1 MLEPCWR
8 HFSPL
13 GASWAHFALLAAFVV
28 ALAWFLCVLGRSGLD
43 FGGVR
48 DASGSILEAPGL
60 HFSRFLGAFA
70 CSGAGMAWMLRPLQ
84 NTGRSGTKRTSEHA
98 GHPAR
103 DAENEQE
110 SARQLLK
117 QAIRPRACANQELER
132 SKKDFGEVSA
142 PPECLL
148 AGSWALL
155 GGSWA
160 LLGRF
165 GVFLGVVFGCLS
177 GQLRKSTNIAKTL

>member
-1 MLEPCWR
+1 MGPCWL
-8 HFSPL
+8 HFSLL
-13 GASWAHFALLAAFVV
+13 GASRAHFASLAALLV
-28 ALAWFLCVLGRSGLD
+28 ALGRFLCVLGRSGLD

-48 DASGSILEAPGL
+48 DALGRVLEAPRPY
-60 HFSRFLGAFA
+60 FSTFWDAFA
-70 CSGAGMAWMLRPLQ
+70 CSCAGVAWMLRPLK

-98 GHPAR
+98 GHPAH

-117 QAIRPRACANQELER
+117 QAIRPRACANQDLER

-155 GGSWA
+155 GGSRALLGASWVPLGSLLAASWA
-160 LLGRF
+160 LLG
-165 GVFLGVVFGCLS
+165 VS
-177 GQLRKSTNIAKTL
+177 GPA